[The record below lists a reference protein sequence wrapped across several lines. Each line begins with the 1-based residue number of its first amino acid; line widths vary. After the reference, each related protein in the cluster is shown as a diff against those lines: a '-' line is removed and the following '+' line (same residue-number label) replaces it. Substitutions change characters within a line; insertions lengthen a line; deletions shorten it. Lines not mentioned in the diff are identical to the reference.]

1 MKMAQLLFSDS
12 LSLPSLIYEIVAG
25 AMAGSTYPCPAAD
38 KALATIG
45 AVLWSVQIIPQIIKS
60 YRTKNTDGLSPYLM
74 L

>member
-1 MKMAQLLFSDS
+1 MAQVFFSDA
-12 LSLPSLIYEIVAG
+12 LSSYSTDAPHPATPA
-25 AMAGSTYPCPAAD
+25 AMGGSTYPCPAAD

-60 YRTKNTDGLSPYLM
+60 YRTKNTDGLSPWLM